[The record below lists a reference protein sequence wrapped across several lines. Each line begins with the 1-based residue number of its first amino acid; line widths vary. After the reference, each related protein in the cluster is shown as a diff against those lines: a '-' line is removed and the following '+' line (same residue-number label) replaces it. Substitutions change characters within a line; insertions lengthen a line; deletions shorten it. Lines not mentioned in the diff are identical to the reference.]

1 LLFGVLLVLLL
12 LLLLLLLLRD
22 MLLGALA
29 GCTGALPAT
38 PPGAL
43 PWSSSC
49 VGQASCSTQ
58 CDTAAGYSPGT
69 VSMTCNT
76 NTNTWILP
84 PTGTCSKQTG
94 A

>member
-1 LLFGVLLVLLL
+1 MLLL
-12 LLLLLLLLRD
+12 LLLLLH
-22 MLLGALA
+22 MLLGALV

-38 PPGAL
+38 PAGAL

-58 CDTAAGYSPGT
+58 CDTAAGYLAGT

-76 NTNTWILP
+76 NTNAWNLP
-84 PTGTCSKQTG
+84 PTGTCSKAG
-94 A
+94 EWR